1 MKRKTAKPASSG
13 FVFALLKAL
22 YGLVTTTVCLLLT
35 TGVLLL
41 VLIGGGI
48 SGQTTKPSVVAH
60 EIMTRFD
67 NFMTN
72 SISVA
77 ADGLLT
83 IEKIFMLS
91 DSDQVA
97 PEPDQSKF
105 GKTSDPHSLQW
116 LFDEAEE
123 LLEGQELLFTEDA
136 DIFDGS
142 EINYY
147 LDDTIFAIT
156 WKQNIGNAIYTF
168 SEVKIA
174 HPTQIRRFLA
184 DGVFGSEKQYLTSEM
199 ASSVNAVVAS
209 AGDFYKHRRAGLV
222 VYNGKVEKFNAN
234 SLDSCF
240 IDDQGELIFSKA
252 REFKTQEELQTYV
265 DMNNIRFSLCFGPIL
280 IENGQ
285 PAFPGYYPVGEITDK
300 FARAALCQLGP
311 LHYMVVTANDE
322 APFRNFPNL
331 YTFSN
336 ALINMGIEKA
346 YTLDGGQTATI
357 VMNDRVINHVSYG
370 AERLISDIIYFAT
383 AIPD

>member
-1 MKRKTAKPASSG
+1 MKRKTSKAAPSG
-13 FVFALLKAL
+13 FAVFILKAI
-22 YGLVTTTVCLLLT
+22 YGLITTTVCLLLT
-35 TGVLLL
+35 TGVLMLI
-41 VLIGGGI
+41 LIGGGI
-48 SGQTTKPSVVAH
+48 SGQTTKPAVVAH
-60 EIMTRFD
+60 EIINRFD

-77 ADGLLT
+77 AEGLLK
-83 IEKIFMLS
+83 IEKVFALT

-105 GKTSDPHSLQW
+105 GTTYDVNSLQGI
-116 LFDEAEE
+116 LDAAKEQM
-123 LLEGQELLFTEDA
+123 EGQEMLFNTQLP
-136 DIFDGS
+136 IFEGS

-156 WKQNIGNAIYTF
+156 WKQNINNAIYTF

-174 HPTQIRRFLA
+174 HPSQIRRFLA

-209 AGDFYKHRRAGLV
+209 AGDFYKHRRSGLV
-222 VYNGKVEKFNAN
+222 VYNGKVEKFNVN

-240 IDDQGELIFSKA
+240 IDDKGDLIFSKA

-285 PAFPGYYPVGEITDK
+285 PAFPGYYPVGEIADK
-300 FARAALCQLGP
+300 FSRAALCQLGE
-311 LHYMVVTANDE
+311 LHYLVVTANDE

-336 ALINMGIEKA
+336 ALIGMGITKA